1 MCTKID
7 VLPLNNLRISS
18 KKDRKKCEM
27 HYWAD
32 ERLIFAGEKKIFI
45 AYLNGLI
52 QKFIAL
58 VGIINLR
65 GRSSFCFVSGKNSSK

>member
-1 MCTKID
+1 
-7 VLPLNNLRISS
+7 
-18 KKDRKKCEM
+18 M

-65 GRSSFCFVSGKNSSK
+65 GRSLFCHVSGKNSSK